1 MSARGSVGG
10 DHVGPCPAAN
20 GLHVDVEQPRDLCGR
35 QKLFTVGRYAA
46 ARSSRRAMCLINAE
60 TNDSPAPLLGA
71 GVRAVVEETSEL
83 AMDVAHFEMDVS
95 AAVPYG

>member
-1 MSARGSVGG
+1 
-10 DHVGPCPAAN
+10 
-20 GLHVDVEQPRDLCGR
+20 
-35 QKLFTVGRYAA
+35 
-46 ARSSRRAMCLINAE
+46 MCLINAE

>member
-1 MSARGSVGG
+1 MSQIVSGRVALDPVPRTLVT
-10 DHVGPCPAAN
+10 
-20 GLHVDVEQPRDLCGR
+20 VDVEQPRDLCGR
-35 QKLFTVGRYAA
+35 QKLFTVGRYAD